1 MGYELHVTQEQY
13 YLCDHQ
19 PWMDMKIF
27 VMKDGI
33 SFIEMI
39 VDVSNHDKN
48 ETIRMGSSW
57 KLIRPTADYHKEVCD
72 LRFVFNDVDG
82 NSSLAF
88 RERRMEFTM
97 CYSRAEMISIRVDID
112 LTDSEYDQFKREL
125 ATLMNCFD
133 PIQNCN
139 RS

>member
-72 LRFVFNDVDG
+72 LRFVFNDVD
-82 NSSLAF
+82 
-88 RERRMEFTM
+88 
-97 CYSRAEMISIRVDID
+97 D
-112 LTDSEYDQFKREL
+112 LVLVGLE
-125 ATLMNCFD
+125 
-133 PIQNCN
+133 IQGVSGVKHVINIICHL
-139 RS
+139 